1 MIGPEVTFRS
11 PLLPAA
17 PDAIAGFVVGAVYDR
32 QADIHD
38 RFGGQRQ
45 YGIST
50 PQGQPYIFLFSG
62 ATGSR
67 HGYFDYYDEDGVFHY
82 FGEGQKGD
90 MRMERGNLAIRNHL
104 RTGRRLLVFKSLG
117 GGRQRFVGEFVYEDH
132 DVIPDHPDS
141 DGRLR
146 NAIVFR
152 LRPVH
157 DHPGADP
164 ELQLP
169 ALLGAESVGATERQA
184 IVKLRVKQQLFRRR
198 LSVLERA
205 CRLTGIDDLR
215 FLRAS
220 HIKPWRDASDDERI
234 DPHNGLLLTPSA
246 DLLFDKGWI
255 SFRSDGRLIV
265 SERLPGQVREKLGV
279 DVRDGRKCGTFTPR
293 QTEFLEYHRDCVYG
307 RTELQ
312 EGLIQVLFD

>member
-1 MIGPEVTFRS
+1 M
-11 PLLPAA
+11 
-17 PDAIAGFVVGAVYDR
+17 
-32 QADIHD
+32 
-38 RFGGQRQ
+38 
-45 YGIST
+45 
-50 PQGQPYIFLFSG
+50 
-62 ATGSR
+62 
-67 HGYFDYYDEDGVFHY
+67 
-82 FGEGQKGD
+82 
-90 MRMERGNLAIRNHL
+90 
-104 RTGRRLLVFKSLG
+104 
-117 GGRQRFVGEFVYEDH
+117 
-132 DVIPDHPDS
+132 
-141 DGRLR
+141 
-146 NAIVFR
+146 
-152 LRPVH
+152 
-157 DHPGADP
+157 
-164 ELQLP
+164 
-169 ALLGAESVGATERQA
+169 
-184 IVKLRVKQQLFRRR
+184 
-198 LSVLERA
+198 
-205 CRLTGIDDLR
+205 R